1 MSLHSAT
8 APPAPVLSR
17 VSRWLAGL
25 ENALN
30 LCAAAAIFFLMFVAV
45 FQIVSRTVFGTAIYG
60 YIDYIEQASPIF
72 ALLGVAY
79 CQRLGVHIRMDLVL
93 RGLPK
98 RLLWAME
105 GLAVLVALFVITLL
119 VESTFENFLRAW
131 QRGDSSMD
139 IRLPVW
145 PSKLMV
151 PVALS
156 VLWVRLVIQT
166 VDYARLVAYP
176 DAVPIAVPMLETTEE
191 QARAEIEEALGRE
204 DAERQIPEREGRTGA

>member
-1 MSLHSAT
+1 MGDGTAALSA
-8 APPAPVLSR
+8 AHRYWAR
-17 VSRWLAGL
+17 L
-25 ENALN
+25 EDGMN
-30 LCAAAAIFFLMFVAV
+30 LVAAAAIFFLMFVGV
-45 FQIVSRTVFGTAIYG
+45 FQIVGRTVFGTAIYG

-79 CQRLGVHIRMDLVL
+79 CQRLGAHVRMDLIM

-105 GLAVLVALFVITLL
+105 GFAVVLALIIITVLID
-119 VESTFENFLRAW
+119 STFANFQRAW

-156 VLWVRLVIQT
+156 VLWLRLVLQT
-166 VDYARLVAYP
+166 CDYARLVAWP
-176 DAVPIAVPMLETTEE
+176 NAVPIAVPKLETPEE
-191 QARAEIEEALGRE
+191 QAKAEIEEALGRE
-204 DAERQIPEREGRTGA
+204 GRSGA

>member
-1 MSLHSAT
+1 MALNSIA
-8 APPAPVLSR
+8 APPARVLARISN
-17 VSRWLAGL
+17 WLAAL
-25 ENALN
+25 EDTLN
-30 LCAAAAIFFLMFVAV
+30 LCAAAAIFFLMFVGV

-79 CQRLGVHIRMDLVL
+79 CQRLGAHVRMDLIL

-105 GLAVLVALFVITLL
+105 GLAVVLALIIITVLID
-119 VESTFENFLRAW
+119 STFANFLRAW

-156 VLWVRLVIQT
+156 VLWVRLVLQSC
-166 VDYARLVAYP
+166 DYARLVAYP
-176 DAVPIAVPMLETTEE
+176 DAVPIAVPVLETPE
-191 QARAEIEEALGRE
+191 QQAKAEIEEALGRE
-204 DAERQIPEREGRTGA
+204 GRTGA

>member
-1 MSLHSAT
+1 MDLHSA
-8 APPAPVLSR
+8 ASPPAPMLTKVN
-17 VSRWLAGL
+17 RWLAWL
-25 ENALN
+25 EDAMN
-30 LCAAAAIFFLMFVAV
+30 LAAAAAIFFLMFVAV
-45 FQIVSRTVFGTAIYG
+45 FQIFSRTLLGTAIYG

-79 CQRLGVHIRMDLVL
+79 CQRLGAHVRMDLIL

-105 GLAVLVALFVITLL
+105 GLAVLIALFIITLL
-119 VESTFENFLRAW
+119 IESTFQNFLRAW
-131 QRGDSSMD
+131 TRGDSSMD
-139 IRLPVW
+139 IRLPIW

-156 VLWVRLVIQT
+156 VLWIRLVLQSI
-166 VDYARLVAYP
+166 DYARLVMHP
-176 DAVPIAVPMLETTEE
+176 DAKPIAVPMLETPEE

-204 DAERQIPEREGRTGA
+204 GRTGA

>member
-1 MSLHSAT
+1 MALHSAT
-8 APPAPVLSR
+8 APPAPALSN
-17 VSRWLAGL
+17 VSRWLAWL
-25 ENALN
+25 EDLLN
-30 LCAAAAIFFLMFVAV
+30 LCAAAAIFFLMFVGV
-45 FQIVSRTVFGTAIYG
+45 FQIVSRTVFGTAIHG

-72 ALLGVAY
+72 ALLGIAY
-79 CQRLGVHIRMDLVL
+79 CQRLGAHVRMDLIL

-105 GLAVLVALFVITLL
+105 GLAVVLALL
-119 VESTFENFLRAW
+119 VVTVLIDSTFANFQRAW

-156 VLWVRLVIQT
+156 VLWLRLVIQT
-166 VDYARLVAYP
+166 CDYARLVVYP
-176 DAVPIAVPMLETTEE
+176 DAAPIAVPVLETTEQ
-191 QARAEIEEALGRE
+191 QAKAEIDEALG
-204 DAERQIPEREGRTGA
+204 REGRTGA

>member
-1 MSLHSAT
+1 MALNSIA
-8 APPAPVLSR
+8 APPARVLA
-17 VSRWLAGL
+17 VASRWLAVL
-25 ENALN
+25 EDTLN
-30 LCAAAAIFFLMFVAV
+30 LCAAAAIFFLMFVGV

-79 CQRLGVHIRMDLVL
+79 CQRLGAHVRMDLIL

-98 RLLWAME
+98 RLLWATE
-105 GLAVLVALFVITLL
+105 GFAVVLALLIITVLID
-119 VESTFENFLRAW
+119 STFANFMRAW

-151 PVALS
+151 PLALS
-156 VLWVRLVIQT
+156 VLWVRLLLQT
-166 VDYARLVAYP
+166 FDYARLVAYP
-176 DAVPIAVPMLETTEE
+176 DAVPIAVPVLETPEE
-191 QARAEIEEALGRE
+191 QAKAEIEEALGRE
-204 DAERQIPEREGRTGA
+204 GRTGA

>member
-1 MSLHSAT
+1 MALNSIA
-8 APPAPVLSR
+8 APPARVLSR
-17 VSRWLAGL
+17 ISRWLAVL
-25 ENALN
+25 EDTLN
-30 LCAAAAIFFLMFVAV
+30 LCAAAAIFFLMFVGV
-45 FQIVSRTVFGTAIYG
+45 FQIVSRTVFGTAIHG
-60 YIDYIEQASPIF
+60 YIDYIEQASPVF

-79 CQRLGVHIRMDLVL
+79 CQRLGAHVRMDLIM

-105 GLAVLVALFVITLL
+105 GLAVVLALIIVTILI
-119 VESTFENFLRAW
+119 ESTFANFLRAW

-156 VLWVRLVIQT
+156 VLWVRLLLQT
-166 VDYARLVAYP
+166 CDYARLVAYP
-176 DAVPIAVPMLETTEE
+176 NAVPIAVPVLETPEE
-191 QARAEIEEALGRE
+191 QAKAEIEEALGRE
-204 DAERQIPEREGRTGA
+204 GRTGA

>member
-1 MSLHSAT
+1 MALNSIA
-8 APPAPVLSR
+8 APPARVLAR
-17 VSRWLAGL
+17 VSRWLAVL
-25 ENALN
+25 EDTLN
-30 LCAAAAIFFLMFVAV
+30 LCAAAAIFFLMFVGV

-79 CQRLGVHIRMDLVL
+79 CQRLGAHVRMDLIL

-105 GLAVLVALFVITLL
+105 GLAVVLALLIVTVLID
-119 VESTFENFLRAW
+119 STFANFMRAW

-156 VLWVRLVIQT
+156 VLWVRLVLQT
-166 VDYARLVAYP
+166 CDYARLVAYP
-176 DAVPIAVPMLETTEE
+176 DAVPIAVPVLETPQE
-191 QARAEIEEALGRE
+191 QAKAEIEEALGRE
-204 DAERQIPEREGRTGA
+204 GRTGA

>member
-1 MSLHSAT
+1 MALNSIQ
-8 APPAPVLSR
+8 APPARVLAR
-17 VSRWLAGL
+17 INQWLAAL
-25 ENALN
+25 EDALN
-30 LCAAAAIFFLMFVAV
+30 LCAAAAIFFLMFVGV
-45 FQIVSRTVFGTAIYG
+45 FQIVSRSVFGTAIYG

-79 CQRLGVHIRMDLVL
+79 CQRLGAHVRMDLIL

-98 RLLWAME
+98 RWLWAME
-105 GLAVLVALFVITLL
+105 GFAVVVALIIITVLIDR
-119 VESTFENFLRAW
+119 TFATFLRAW

-156 VLWVRLVIQT
+156 VLWLRLVLQT
-166 VDYARLVAYP
+166 CDYARLVAWP
-176 DAVPIAVPMLETTEE
+176 DAVPIAVPKLETPEE

-204 DAERQIPEREGRTGA
+204 GRTGA

>member
-1 MSLHSAT
+1 MALNSIA
-8 APPAPVLSR
+8 APPARVLALA
-17 VSRWLAGL
+17 SRWLAVL
-25 ENALN
+25 EDTLN
-30 LCAAAAIFFLMFVAV
+30 LCAAAAIFFLMFVGV

-79 CQRLGVHIRMDLVL
+79 CQRLGAHVRMDLIL

-105 GLAVLVALFVITLL
+105 GLAVVLALLIITVLID
-119 VESTFENFLRAW
+119 STFANFMRAW
-131 QRGDSSMD
+131 TRGDSSMD

-156 VLWVRLVIQT
+156 VLWVRPVLQT
-166 VDYARLVAYP
+166 CDYARLVAYP
-176 DAVPIAVPMLETTEE
+176 DAVPIAVPVLETPEE
-191 QARAEIEEALGRE
+191 QAKAEIEEALGRE
-204 DAERQIPEREGRTGA
+204 GRTGA

>member
-1 MSLHSAT
+1 MALHSAT
-8 APPAPVLSR
+8 APPAPALSK

-25 ENALN
+25 EDALN
-30 LCAAAAIFFLMFVAV
+30 LCAAAAIFFLMFVGV
-45 FQIVSRTVFGTAIYG
+45 FQIVSRTVFGTAIHG

-72 ALLGVAY
+72 ALLGIAY
-79 CQRLGVHIRMDLVL
+79 CQRLGAHVRMDLIL

-105 GLAVLVALFVITLL
+105 GLAVVMALL
-119 VESTFENFLRAW
+119 VVTVLIDSTFANFLRAW

-139 IRLPVW
+139 IRLPIW

-156 VLWVRLVIQT
+156 VLWLRLVIQT
-166 VDYARLVAYP
+166 CDYARLVAYP
-176 DAVPIAVPMLETTEE
+176 DATPIAVPVLETTEE
-191 QARAEIEEALGRE
+191 QAKAEIEEALGRE
-204 DAERQIPEREGRTGA
+204 GRTGA

>member
-1 MSLHSAT
+1 MALNSIA
-8 APPAPVLSR
+8 APPARVLAR
-17 VSRWLAGL
+17 ISRWLAVL
-25 ENALN
+25 EDALN
-30 LCAAAAIFFLMFVAV
+30 LCAAAAIFFLMFVGV

-79 CQRLGVHIRMDLVL
+79 CQRLGAHVRMDLIL

-105 GLAVLVALFVITLL
+105 GLAVVLALIIVTVLI
-119 VESTFENFLRAW
+119 ESTFANFLRAW

-151 PVALS
+151 PLALS
-156 VLWVRLVIQT
+156 VLWVRLLLQT
-166 VDYARLVAYP
+166 CDYARLVAYP
-176 DAVPIAVPMLETTEE
+176 NAVPIAVPVLETPEE
-191 QARAEIEEALGRE
+191 QAKAEIEEALGRE
-204 DAERQIPEREGRTGA
+204 GRTGA

>member
-1 MSLHSAT
+1 MALNSIA
-8 APPAPVLSR
+8 APPARVLAR
-17 VSRWLAGL
+17 VSRWLAML
-25 ENALN
+25 EDALN
-30 LCAAAAIFFLMFVAV
+30 LCAAAAIFFLMFVGV

-79 CQRLGVHIRMDLVL
+79 CQRLGAHVRMDLIL

-105 GLAVLVALFVITLL
+105 GLAVVLALIIITVLID
-119 VESTFENFLRAW
+119 STFANFLRAW

-156 VLWVRLVIQT
+156 VLWVRLVLQSC
-166 VDYARLVAYP
+166 DYARLVAYP
-176 DAVPIAVPMLETTEE
+176 DAVPIAVPVLETPE
-191 QARAEIEEALGRE
+191 QQAKAEIEEALGRE
-204 DAERQIPEREGRTGA
+204 GRTGA

>member
-1 MSLHSAT
+1 MSLHPAT
-8 APPAPVLSR
+8 SLPAPALTKVN
-17 VSRWLAGL
+17 RWLAWL
-25 ENALN
+25 EDALN
-30 LCAAAAIFFLMFVAV
+30 LCAAAAIFFLMFVGV
-45 FQIVSRTVFGTAIYG
+45 FQIVSRTLLGTAIYG

-79 CQRLGVHIRMDLVL
+79 CQRLGAHVRMDLIL

-105 GLAVLVALFVITLL
+105 GLAVVVALIVITLL
-119 VESTFENFLRAW
+119 VESTFQNFLRAW
-131 QRGDSSMD
+131 YRGDSSMD

-156 VLWVRLVIQT
+156 VLWVRLVIQI
-166 VDYARLVAYP
+166 VDYCRLVIYP
-176 DAVPIAVPMLETTEE
+176 DAAPIAVPKLETTEE
-191 QARAEIEEALGRE
+191 QAKAEIEEALGRE
-204 DAERQIPEREGRTGA
+204 GRTGG

>member
-1 MSLHSAT
+1 MTLNSIQ
-8 APPAPVLSR
+8 APPARVLAR
-17 VSRWLAGL
+17 LNRWLAAL
-25 ENALN
+25 EDALN
-30 LCAAAAIFFLMFVAV
+30 LCAAAAIFFLMFVGV
-45 FQIVSRTVFGTAIYG
+45 FQIVSRSVFGTAIYG

-79 CQRLGVHIRMDLVL
+79 CQRLGAHVRMDLIM

-105 GLAVLVALFVITLL
+105 GFAVVLALIIITVLID
-119 VESTFENFLRAW
+119 STFANFQRAW

-156 VLWVRLVIQT
+156 VLWLRLVLQT
-166 VDYARLVAYP
+166 CDYARLVAYP
-176 DAVPIAVPMLETTEE
+176 NAVPIAVPVLETPEE
-191 QARAEIEEALGRE
+191 QAKAEIEEALGRE
-204 DAERQIPEREGRTGA
+204 GRTGA

>member
-1 MSLHSAT
+1 
-8 APPAPVLSR
+8 VN
-17 VSRWLAGL
+17 RWLAWL
-25 ENALN
+25 EDLLN
-30 LCAAAAIFFLMFVAV
+30 LCAAAAIFFLMFVGV

-72 ALLGVAY
+72 ALLGISY
-79 CQRLGVHIRMDLVL
+79 CQRLGAHVRMDLIL

-105 GLAVLVALFVITLL
+105 GLAVVLALLIVTVLID
-119 VESTFENFLRAW
+119 STFANFLRAW

-139 IRLPVW
+139 IRLAVW

-156 VLWVRLVIQT
+156 VLWLRLVIQT
-166 VDYARLVAYP
+166 CDYARLVAYP
-176 DAVPIAVPMLETTEE
+176 DATPIAVPVLETTEE
-191 QARAEIEEALGRE
+191 QAKAEIEEALGRE
-204 DAERQIPEREGRTGA
+204 GRTGA

>member
-1 MSLHSAT
+1 MALDSIA
-8 APPAPVLSR
+8 APPARVLAH
-17 VSRWLAGL
+17 VSRWLAAL
-25 ENALN
+25 EDALN
-30 LCAAAAIFFLMFVAV
+30 LCAAAAIFFLMFVGV

-79 CQRLGVHIRMDLVL
+79 CQRLGAHVRMDLIL

-105 GLAVLVALFVITLL
+105 GLAVLVALFIVALL
-119 VESTFENFLRAW
+119 IDSTFANFLRAW

-156 VLWVRLVIQT
+156 VLWIRLLLQSC
-166 VDYARLVAYP
+166 DYARLVAYP
-176 DAVPIAVPMLETTEE
+176 NAVPIAVPVLETPEE
-191 QARAEIEEALGRE
+191 QAKAEIEEALGRE
-204 DAERQIPEREGRTGA
+204 GRTGA

>member
-8 APPAPVLSR
+8 APPAPILSR
-17 VSRWLAGL
+17 VNRWLSWL
-25 ENALN
+25 ENTLT
-30 LCAAAAIFFLMFVAV
+30 LCAAAAIFFLMLVAV

-79 CQRLGVHIRMDLVL
+79 CQRLGAHVRMDLIL

-105 GLAVLVALFVITLL
+105 GLAVVVALIVITLL
-119 VESTFENFLRAW
+119 VDSTFDNFLRAW
-131 QRGDSSMD
+131 HRGDSSMD

-156 VLWVRLVIQT
+156 VLWLRLVIQT
-166 VDYARLVAYP
+166 FDYARLVVHPEAP
-176 DAVPIAVPMLETTEE
+176 PIAVPMLETTEE

-204 DAERQIPEREGRTGA
+204 GRTGT

>member
-1 MSLHSAT
+1 MALHSAT
-8 APPAPVLSR
+8 APPAPALSKI
-17 VSRWLAGL
+17 SRWLAGL
-25 ENALN
+25 EDALN
-30 LCAAAAIFFLMFVAV
+30 LCAAAAIFFLMFVGV

-72 ALLGVAY
+72 ALLGVSY
-79 CQRLGVHIRMDLVL
+79 CQRLGAHVRMDLIL
-93 RGLPK
+93 RGIPK

-105 GLAVLVALFVITLL
+105 GLAVVLALLVITVLID
-119 VESTFENFLRAW
+119 STFANFLRAW

-166 VDYARLVAYP
+166 IDYGRLVTYP
-176 DAVPIAVPMLETTEE
+176 DATPIAVPVLETPEE

-204 DAERQIPEREGRTGA
+204 GRTGA